1 MTVKA
6 FRREIWQARRMEIQM
21 NGESN
26 NNNSITATKP
36 GEVLDMLIKMTGH
49 KLRNCLIPF
58 KKDNSF
64 EKINCSNAIRM
75 CSI

>member
-6 FRREIWQARRMEIQM
+6 FRREIWQARRMEMRM
-21 NGESN
+21 NGESK

-49 KLRNCLIPF
+49 KLRNCLIVF
-58 KKDNSF
+58 
-64 EKINCSNAIRM
+64 
-75 CSI
+75 

>member
-58 KKDNSF
+58 
-64 EKINCSNAIRM
+64 
-75 CSI
+75 